1 MWTSEHQ
8 QRRCFAFGLIA
19 VTTWG
24 PSHHTIPPPPS
35 PRSVVKNEWLAWS
48 QRTDLFFLL
57 FLNLGKNFYC
67 ENNKKMQK
75 QKKNLTAGP
84 NLNLSIVFSFIFKPS
99 YFSWAS
105 WLRRLVISKQKISL
119 KGIWDESHFFLK
131 LWKKKKS
138 HNACWVLTD
147 WIITG
152 CVCVEILIMPLVF
165 FCL

>member
-24 PSHHTIPPPPS
+24 PSHHTIPPPPPPAVLLRMS
-35 PRSVVKNEWLAWS
+35 DWHEVNALIYFFFCFLTWGKTFIVKTTRRCKNKKKTWLLDRIWILV
-48 QRTDLFFLL
+48 LFFPL
-57 FLNLGKNFYC
+57 FLN
-67 ENNKKMQK
+67 Q
-75 QKKNLTAGP
+75 
-84 NLNLSIVFSFIFKPS
+84 S